1 MAKIQRKGLEILV
14 SVTQENLSTVV
25 DRQAFWI

>member
-25 DRQAFWI
+25 DRQVFWI

>member
-14 SVTQENLSTVV
+14 SVTQENLSIVV